1 MPALYLVK
9 SSAAAL
15 VPLDQPTIDYIDRC
29 PEGAGLLAS
38 VKQYNCPAFHRKMF
52 ALLQHAYDVWEP
64 RDVRYRGEPVRKNF
78 EAFRRDLTIMAGFGD
93 VYVDLDGRLRLVAQS
108 LDFSRMNQTQRE
120 ALFSALVDVV
130 LTRIL
135 TNYTRADLDNVLA
148 QTLAFTR

>member
-1 MPALYLVK
+1 MPALYLVR
-9 SSAAAL
+9 STAYAL
-15 VPLDQPTIDYIDRC
+15 EPLDQPTADYIDRC
-29 PEGAGLLAS
+29 PEGAGFQAT
-38 VKQYNCPAFHRKMF
+38 VKQYNHPGFHRKLF

-78 EAFRRDLTIMAGFGD
+78 EAFRRDVTIMAGFGD
-93 VYVDLDGRLRLVAQS
+93 VYVDLEGRLCPIARS
-108 LDFSRMNQTQRE
+108 LDFGRMNQTQRE

>member
-1 MPALYLVK
+1 MPALYLVR
-9 SSAAAL
+9 STACAL
-15 VPLDQPTIDYIDRC
+15 EPLDQPTADYIDRC
-29 PEGAGLLAS
+29 PPGAGLQAT
-38 VKQYNCPAFHRKMF
+38 VKQYNNPAFHRKLF

-64 RDVRYRGEPVRKNF
+64 RDVLYRGEPVRKNF
-78 EAFRRDLTIMAGFGD
+78 EAFRRDVTIMAGFGD
-93 VYVDLDGRLRLVAQS
+93 VYVDLQGRLRLIARS
-108 LDFSRMNQTQRE
+108 LDFGRMSQTERE